1 MVDDHKGGFW
11 KKKINSVTNINR
23 LRQKKKSQLSQ
34 ERAIHPI
41 KSILKNVASLGFAQL
56 VGRFS
61 GLIGAVYLARILGAA
76 AYGQLSFVIA
86 MVAYFVLIVEGGLT
100 LYGTRE
106 IARSKRLDLV
116 DPILSLRLILLLFTG
131 ALYSLVVF
139 FIPKP
144 LDLKLLLIMQG
155 LYLFYPAF
163 SLNFLFQAV
172 EKMTCLA
179 KQQIFEKIIYLVLIF
194 LFVHSSSD
202 LLYVP
207 IVRFISIVIGLGWLW
222 KTAIKQFPLS
232 LKFIIDRSESKRILS
247 QSLPMGLALFVTQ
260 IYYNFD
266 VILLSFFKD
275 DQTVG
280 LYQVGYQIVLV
291 FIGLGHT
298 FSQALYP
305 IYSRFSENAFQLN
318 RLMCL
323 TFRINLLI
331 AAPLYIGSLVVA
343 DSLILFLFDASYQGS
358 ILPFK
363 LLMLTF
369 LIISM
374 NIPFA
379 LFVLSSGRQNQYLY
393 SVFVGAGVNL
403 TLNFILIPIY
413 GMAGAAIATIA
424 CEVGVFLMLHRYST
438 VKIDARIVLYFV
450 KPIAAALLMGA
461 ILLLIQIHF
470 IPTILLGVVLY
481 PLILFG
487 IRGFDTQNYREV
499 MDLFKKIRTQSL

>member
-207 IVRFISIVIGLGWLW
+207 IVRFISIVI
-222 KTAIKQFPLS
+222 
-232 LKFIIDRSESKRILS
+232 
-247 QSLPMGLALFVTQ
+247 
-260 IYYNFD
+260 
-266 VILLSFFKD
+266 
-275 DQTVG
+275 
-280 LYQVGYQIVLV
+280 
-291 FIGLGHT
+291 
-298 FSQALYP
+298 
-305 IYSRFSENAFQLN
+305 SENAFQLN